1 MKKRWMFVAALLC
14 TILSL
19 QCTTLP
25 LQAQVQ
31 APNTSAEHTFEL
43 KDGQFFMDGRPFQI
57 LAGEMHYARIPRA
70 RWRQAMRMARAM
82 GLNTVTTYVFWNLHE
97 PEPGHFDFTGQN
109 DLAEYLRIAQQEGL
123 YVILRP
129 GPYVCAE
136 WEFGGYPA
144 WLLKDRSTVVRSL
157 DPKFMEPAAEWFHH
171 LGAVV
176 KPFLLANGGSIIA
189 VQVENEYGSFGKDHK
204 YMQAIRQMV
213 MDSGMG
219 GTVEHP
225 TLLYT
230 ADGGVQ
236 QPDGSLPGLP
246 AAVNFAPGSAA
257 SETARLRSFRPD
269 GPKWVGEYWAGWFD
283 HWGENHAT
291 TNTDKQVAE
300 YESLLKQGYSVNL
313 YLLWGGTSF
322 GWMNGANSNG
332 KDYQPDVTSYDY
344 DAPINARGEPQEK
357 YFKLRD
363 AITRVTGV
371 QPPPVP
377 AIDRAATY
385 PIAPATESASL
396 WDNLPKPIHS
406 PRLMTMEEAGQ
417 SYGYILYATH
427 LDASRSGTLVLDGLH
442 DYARVYL
449 DRVPAGVVDRRLNQS
464 SLEIPA
470 SDKGRELEILVE
482 NSGRVNYNVVLR
494 KESKGIL
501 NRVLLGDKELAGWSI
516 YPLPMDD
523 TDELHYRKSSC
534 TGPCF
539 FRTSLVASSELSAPQ
554 DTFLNTEPIQKGFA
568 WIDGTPLGRAWNV
581 GPQASLL
588 IPGSWLKPGP
598 NSLVVFDIQADGTFA
613 LQTVDHALW
622 IPGKDQPKKN

>member
-1 MKKRWMFVAALLC
+1 
-14 TILSL
+14 
-19 QCTTLP
+19 
-25 LQAQVQ
+25 
-31 APNTSAEHTFEL
+31 
-43 KDGQFFMDGRPFQI
+43 
-57 LAGEMHYARIPRA
+57 
-70 RWRQAMRMARAM
+70 
-82 GLNTVTTYVFWNLHE
+82 
-97 PEPGHFDFTGQN
+97 
-109 DLAEYLRIAQQEGL
+109 
-123 YVILRP
+123 
-129 GPYVCAE
+129 
-136 WEFGGYPA
+136 
-144 WLLKDRSTVVRSL
+144 
-157 DPKFMEPAAEWFHH
+157 
-171 LGAVV
+171 
-176 KPFLLANGGSIIA
+176 
-189 VQVENEYGSFGKDHK
+189 
-204 YMQAIRQMV
+204 
-213 MDSGMG
+213 
-219 GTVEHP
+219 
-225 TLLYT
+225 
-230 ADGGVQ
+230 
-236 QPDGSLPGLP
+236 
-246 AAVNFAPGSAA
+246 
-257 SETARLRSFRPD
+257 
-269 GPKWVGEYWAGWFD
+269 VGEYWAGWFD
-283 HWGENHAT
+283 HWGGNHAT

-313 YLLWGGTSF
+313 YMLWGGTSF

-344 DAPINARGEPQEK
+344 DAPINERGEPQEK

-363 AITRVTGV
+363 AVTRVTGV
-371 QPPPVP
+371 QPPPAPV
-377 AIDRAATY
+377 IDKAVTY
-385 PIAPATESASL
+385 PIEPARESASL

-427 LDASRSGTLVLDGLH
+427 LDASQSGTLVLDGLH
-442 DYARVYL
+442 DYARIYL

-494 KESKGIL
+494 NESKGIL

-523 TDELHYRKSSC
+523 TGELHYRKSSC

-539 FRTSLVASSELSAPQ
+539 FRMALTAPSTPQ

-588 IPGSWLKPGP
+588 VPGSWLKPGQ
-598 NSLVVFDIQADGTFA
+598 NHLVVFDIQADGTLA
-613 LQTVDHALW
+613 LQTADHALW